1 MNYTYVYLLEVIEKL
16 PYLLSQELWTC
27 VICFIHTKCNEVE
40 LLCIQRIGISTTYS
54 VCVCVCVCGG
64 GGGGGDTQLFCP
76 K

>member
-40 LLCIQRIGISTTYS
+40 LVCMQRIGISTTYS
-54 VCVCVCVCGG
+54 VCVCVCVGG
-64 GGGGGDTQLFCP
+64 GGGGGG
-76 K
+76 